1 MSDQKTWKDV
11 LKITGDS
18 EKPVVVVSAT
28 ARTTRQL
35 IKSAELAAEGDLHE
49 AIKIAE
55 TICERHEGIIRG
67 FFESNGKPLNGE
79 LINDCLDRI
88 NSQTDTLKNYLE
100 DISDTGSLTL
110 QSRDAV
116 AGIGEQIS
124 SYLLA
129 KCGEAIGLNSRY
141 VNARDIIKTDSVFGN
156 AQPDLE
162 ITKMK
167 SVRITEM
174 LNNGQIPVIGGFI
187 GENERGEPTTL
198 GFEGSDYT
206 ASILGEI
213 LEAQKIT
220 IWTDVSGIYTCDP
233 RVIPGARPIPEI
245 SFQQATEMAYF
256 GAKVLHPST
265 LKPAERK
272 QIPVFVK
279 NLFEPENTGTKIFG
293 KSTNSGKAKVISY
306 RKNGVELTLTS
317 DSDNA
322 GHKFLSEV
330 FSLLDRYQMPVD
342 VVNTTEASVIIAVE
356 NNSKIS
362 ELNEQLMRLGTLEV
376 SNNKGFITL
385 IGLEVNESAE
395 ITDRVIRVLGDTK
408 IDLISFSASKK
419 HLTVVLDEAE
429 LEMSVKKMHQSLFE

>member
-1 MSDQKTWKDV
+1 MTDQKTWKNV
-11 LKITGDS
+11 LKIIGDS
-18 EKPVVVVSAT
+18 EEPVVVVSAT

-35 IKSAELAAEGDLHE
+35 IKSAELAADGNLNE
-49 AIKIAE
+49 ATKIAE
-55 TICERHEGIIRG
+55 NIFERHEGIIRG
-67 FFESNGKPLNGE
+67 FFENNGKPLKGD
-79 LINDCLDRI
+79 LIDDCLNRI
-88 NSQTDTLKNYLE
+88 TDQTDRLKSYLE
-100 DISDTGSLTL
+100 DITDIGSLTL

-129 KCGEAIGLNSRY
+129 KCGEAIGLNTCY
-141 VNARDIIKTDSVFGN
+141 VDARDIIKTDSVFGS
-156 AQPDLE
+156 AKPDFE
-162 ITKMK
+162 ITKLK
-167 SVRITEM
+167 SARISEI
-174 LNNGQIPVIGGFI
+174 LKDGRIPIIGGFI

-213 LEAQKIT
+213 LNAESIT

-233 RVIPGARPIPEI
+233 RIIPGAKPISDI
-245 SFQQATEMAYF
+245 SYQQATEMAYF

-279 NLFEPENTGTKIFG
+279 NLFEPDHPGTKIFG
-293 KSTNSGKAKVISY
+293 VSGSDGTAKVISY

-317 DSDNA
+317 NSDKP
-322 GHKFLSEV
+322 GHKFLADV
-330 FSLLDRYQMPVD
+330 FSLLDLYQLPVD

-356 NNSKIS
+356 NNPKIP

-376 SNNKGFITL
+376 AKDKGFITL
-385 IGLEVNESAE
+385 IGLETNKSVE
-395 ITDRVIRVLGDTK
+395 IIDRIVSVLGETK

-419 HLTVVLDEAE
+419 HLTLVLEEAE
-429 LEMSVKKMHQSLFE
+429 LESSVKKIHKTLFE

>member
-18 EKPVVVVSAT
+18 EKPVVIVSAT

-35 IKSAELAAEGDLHE
+35 IKSAEMAAEGDLQE

-55 TICERHEGIIRG
+55 TISERHEGIIRG
-67 FFESNGKPLNGE
+67 FFESNGKPLKGE
-79 LINDCLDRI
+79 LINDCLERI
-88 NSQTDTLKNYLE
+88 NSQTDTLKSYLE

-141 VNARDIIKTDSVFGN
+141 VNARDIIKTDSVFGS

-167 SVRITEM
+167 SAKITEM

-213 LEAQKIT
+213 LGAQKIT

-279 NLFEPENTGTKIFG
+279 NLFEPENPGTKIFG
-293 KSTNSGKAKVISY
+293 KSANSGKAKVISY

-322 GHKFLSEV
+322 GHKFLSDV

-356 NNSKIS
+356 NNPKIP